1 MRGSRYISLAYN
13 FWKLVRN
20 AISEMEDQGNKSLI
34 LSNYDEGKTDKE
46 RWKEYEE
53 KTNWN
58 DNNIGVPTLFNF
70 YHGLE
75 LYMKGLLDLVG
86 LKSENKG
93 HKLKAL
99 YELIKSHKE
108 KFSPEI
114 MELLKKHILEVNKYN
129 PFFKE
134 NKIDINQF
142 YSALKYPE
150 SNNGTEEY
158 FFGDIR
164 GKGDKS
170 LRIYQEI
177 KNATIDFF
185 NAIVRWRCKEDNIEQ
200 YLMKY

>member
-1 MRGSRYISLAYN
+1 MKGSRYISLAYN

-20 AISEMEDQGNKSLI
+20 AISEMEKQGNKSLI
-34 LSNYDEGKTDKE
+34 SSNYDENQTYKE
-46 RWKEYEE
+46 EWKKYDE

-58 DNNIGVPTLFNF
+58 DKNIGVPTLFNF

-75 LYMKGLLDLVG
+75 LYMKGLLDIVG
-86 LKSENKG
+86 LNIGNKG
-93 HKLKAL
+93 HNLKDL
-99 YELIKSHKE
+99 YGLIKSHEE

-114 MELLKKHILEVNKYN
+114 MELLKKHIHRVDKYN

-134 NKIDINQF
+134 NKIDINKF

-150 SNNGTEEY
+150 SNNGSEEY
-158 FFGDIR
+158 FFGGIR

-177 KNATIDFF
+177 KNATIDYH
-185 NAIVRWRCKEDNIEQ
+185 NAIVRWINKNKDFEQ
-200 YLMKY
+200 YLLED